1 MGSFAGYKLVGVNNQ
16 TKSPVDAMD
25 FAEWI
30 TNEQNQ
36 LLRLQKRKIGPSN
49 IKIAESDEV
58 KKNVVLAALAEQSK
72 FAVSQ
77 KDVLGSYW
85 APAEAF
91 GLAMESKDYSKSLQE
106 LLDEMVA
113 QIQQ

>member
-1 MGSFAGYKLVGVNNQ
+1 
-16 TKSPVDAMD
+16 MD

-36 LLRLQKRKIGPSN
+36 LLRFQRERLTIN
-49 IKIAESDEV
+49 IKVAESDEV
-58 KKNVVLAALAEQSK
+58 KECCISALAEQSK

-91 GLAMESKDYSKSLQE
+91 GLAMDLRI
-106 LLDEMVA
+106 
-113 QIQQ
+113 IQNHFKNYWMKW